1 MENTK
6 AKKVLIIVLVILL
19 IVCLGIV
26 VFKYIDSNNT
36 TVKNEV
42 KADQKNQLTENKK
55 EQITT
60 KDDDKTEVKDSQE
73 GKSDVVN
80 KDDQKD
86 NGTNDDEDEIKY
98 PTTKGPIFEYNI
110 EDINSSVKNMKPDTK
125 YTQIVNSGSYTISDD
140 RKSIK
145 IDDVNLKFEKQ
156 IYHACTSLYEQ
167 GAVDLWAVLL
177 RSGEVKYTKNYGE
190 NIKDGPTRIIDMF
203 AVKYERNVGD
213 NRKVTGVTI
222 IVVND
227 TGAFI
232 DLGLY

>member
-6 AKKVLIIVLVILL
+6 AKKILIIVLVILL

-42 KADQKNQLTENKK
+42 KADQKNQLTENKN

-73 GKSDVVN
+73 VKSDVVN

-227 TGAFI
+227 TGVFI

>member
-6 AKKVLIIVLVILL
+6 AKKILIIVLVILL

-36 TVKNEV
+36 TVKNKV
-42 KADQKNQLTENKK
+42 KADQKNQLTENKN

-73 GKSDVVN
+73 VKSDVVN

-125 YTQIVNSGSYTISDD
+125 YTQIVNSGTYTISDD

-227 TGAFI
+227 TGAFM

>member
-6 AKKVLIIVLVILL
+6 AKKILIIVLVILL

-42 KADQKNQLTENKK
+42 KADQKNQITENKN
-55 EQITT
+55 EQITI

-73 GKSDVVN
+73 VKSDVVN

-177 RSGEVKYTKNYGE
+177 RGGEVKYTKNYGE